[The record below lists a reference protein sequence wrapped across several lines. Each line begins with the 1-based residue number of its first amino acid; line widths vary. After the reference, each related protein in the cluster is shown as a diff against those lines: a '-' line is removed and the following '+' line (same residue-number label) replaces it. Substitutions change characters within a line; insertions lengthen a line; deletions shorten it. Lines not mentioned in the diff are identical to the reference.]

1 MPTVDFLPFAITGGA
16 NVVDQAHYAGEQTTN
31 TGFIS
36 GIAYSNECNK
46 VWRQS
51 SVISAA
57 VARAI
62 SQTLNIDVLDN
73 GDVPT
78 IVNDLL
84 ATFNFLAGEQ
94 VTIALATLGAKALVF
109 PNPGSYTVTIPAT
122 TGKWTLIG
130 GGGGAGAD
138 TPDHAIGG
146 GGGGGAVVY
155 YYMTGLT
162 VGGTLN
168 LTVGASGVGGVGTGN
183 GGNAGA
189 TIISS
194 GSQTIFPA
202 TAGGGHGGQGGPGG
216 IPGLGGSYNGGT
228 FGSIGNGGGAD
239 GLPGIVGVLGPAWGS
254 GGGEFFY
261 PDLAGLPGI
270 ALFEYTGTG

>member
-1 MPTVDFLPFAITGGA
+1 MPTIDFLPYADAPGA
-16 NVVDQAHYAGEQTTN
+16 NVVDQATYAGEATTT

-62 SQTLNIDVLDN
+62 AQTLNIDVLDN

-78 IVNDLL
+78 IVNNLL
-84 ATFNFLAGEQ
+84 ATFNFLAEQ
-94 VTIALATLGAKALVF
+94 QVKIALATLGSKALVF
-109 PNPGSYTVTIPAT
+109 PNPGTYTVTLPAT

-138 TPDHAIGG
+138 GPGAVGG
-146 GGGGGAVVY
+146 GGGGGAVVFY
-155 YYMTGLT
+155 YLDNLT
-162 VGGTLN
+162 VGATLN
-168 LTVGASGVGGVGTGN
+168 LTVGSPGIGGVGTAGN
-183 GGNAGA
+183 GGNATA
-189 TIISS
+189 TILSS

-202 TAGGGHGGQGGPGG
+202 TAGGGHGGLGGPSA
-216 IPGLGGSYNGGT
+216 PAGLGGSFSGGT
-228 FGSIGNGGGAD
+228 FGSIGNGGGFF
-239 GLPGIVGVLGPAWGS
+239 GVPGIVGVLGPAWGS

-261 PDLAGLPGI
+261 PDLGGLPGI
-270 ALFEYTGTG
+270 GLFEYTG